1 MDSRLGPVSPASPV
15 QPAPTRYARSAR
27 STPHASGSIICVCVC
42 DWVWDWDAIRSPQFA
57 VLHWRPLV
65 AHVNQWRSNFSTSKQ
80 YLHAPLDGPEQG
92 RAVLDQYRQ
101 HQHQHHLH
109 LDHLHSISDIIQIYR
124 SSSWGSRPQ
133 APPYGHS
140 FCPSL
145 ELFSL
150 SFSLSQHTLCINCNC
165 NGRFDQLPAQ

>member
-1 MDSRLGPVSPASPV
+1 MLLLLLLLWVSGMDSRLGPVSPAGPV
-15 QPAPTRYARSAR
+15 QPASTRSARSAR
-27 STPHASGSIICVCVC
+27 STPHASGSIICVCV
-42 DWVWDWDAIRSPQFA
+42 WVWDAIRSPHFA
-57 VLHWRPLV
+57 VLHWRLLV

-101 HQHQHHLH
+101 HQHQLHHHQHQHHQHQLH
-109 LDHLHSISDIIQIYR
+109 GIMDIIQIYR
-124 SSSWGSRPQ
+124 SSSWSSRSQ

-140 FCPSL
+140 LCPSL

-150 SFSLSQHTLCINCNC
+150 FLSCVMNTHS
-165 NGRFDQLPAQ
+165 A